1 MLIPFLAIGG
11 VLAIGGA
18 IGGAVFNSLSNE
30 ERKRQNKLN
39 ENYRAYQSEAVK
51 KNKAANERYYRELHS
66 MEHTSAEKLYAMRE
80 RLIREKKRANQR
92 AYDNVVE
99 CLKQQEADTNQ
110 KIEYCKEMMVQLK
123 QHTSQQQYTP
133 MRQQSVKSAKKTLVE
148 FMQEERA
155 YMGYLQKYRGQLERT
170 FDRAGELIS
179 PFSMRLP
186 EKVPYTNQV
195 IVIDKS
201 DLKGDIF
208 DICVDRATNI
218 YYKAVCDDP
227 ENTALFP
234 GADSLYCLV
243 TRNEK
248 GEYGSVKHL
257 SCANGMFIQQAVR
270 QPKVGIDAV
279 VSKIEQQEEKHRITY
294 YLTYQGVTLRLF
306 PKDCVERRYPV
317 IGEHRRVYVKYWD
330 YKMGVAQVTEQYED
344 SLKIENFSTIPL
356 IIHKNQLSKFTT
368 QVEKL
373 GLDESMDD
381 WYVGPCDPQSD
392 KLKLQLGNKV
402 AFQVHVSLPSSE
414 EDVCY
419 FEFSDFLPKEDM
431 FRFNDVFVV
440 FDAKLDAMPYQKK
453 NIKAYTENTK
463 DLLIYL
469 EKQFAEQN
477 KIKNSQAN
485 ILYFNQWSEVM
496 KRLIDIKTYG
506 RISCK
511 DVRILEIG
519 ENEKTLLIFPEDVG
533 KVQSFLTRLLKK
545 RFSSG
550 NLLVQ
555 LHNGRSLAGTLDMN
569 GEELFLQTRI
579 TLEEAAA
586 AAYTVDLYEETIPY
600 PELQQQQALE
610 AFRLGQMTNARLKGI
625 IFDLPH
631 LTFSDSQRRIEKVY
645 NPSVLHNKSQL
656 NALTRATAV
665 RDFFLI
671 QGPPGSGKT
680 TLIKEMIYQQLA
692 ADPQSKILIVS
703 QANVA
708 VDNVL
713 RGLTIQN
720 TLQSEQIVRCG
731 NLDTISSDLQDY
743 YFEKRLSQYE
753 KRITQEDCPEALLP
767 YRKRWLK
774 LLSEKDN
781 KVQISEYLLNNFSVI
796 GATCVGLAKKKIGL
810 NRIDFDLVIVDEA
823 GKALPGELLIPIN
836 HAQKIIII
844 GDHKQLPP
852 VVDPVLFNGGVQLND
867 IIDEDTINEFFSTSF
882 FQYMF
887 EQCPADNKCMLTM
900 QFRMPTVIGNLVSQ
914 LFYDGKLE
922 SAPSCAHK
930 QPLLFSHHMIFLNM
944 DGDAAYREKKDSP
957 QSSPYNEREVIV
969 VSHLVKLI
977 REKYDGRLV
986 VITPYKRQ
994 KSKLKQSLKAE
1005 KNVVIN
1011 TIDAFQG
1018 DEADIVIYCMT
1029 RSQHKTAYFSDNAR
1043 LNVAMSRTK
1052 NTLIFV
1058 GSMSYLYK
1066 YGEMHNLG
1074 KIASYIEQNGIVL
1087 TYAEMMNPNR
1097 DWQWN
1102 LPAGSSMMEEHYEVH
1117 NGMEEDTAIPE
1128 LDKFLP
1134 KKKSEKISDTA
1145 ECCICHKSYAKE
1157 VLEEGICPDCLY
1169 DGEVY
1174 ECKKCRKPMLY
1185 TNKRRYIEK
1194 LPREEYCEDCKIVKE
1209 YPCQG
1214 CGKMIYITNKQF
1226 HEHKLPN
1233 YCYQCHTTV
1242 VQTVPCKGCE
1252 KGIPLTREIVD
1263 QIAKGKR
1270 RIPEFCYD
1278 CNQFVVVGRCSVCGK
1293 EIKVK
1298 RYKIDSQK
1306 NYNVCYECSHEIYRT
1321 EICKDCFHRF
1331 EITYG
1336 EKYYFESKGQDL
1348 PKRCK
1353 DCRCKRKENRLS
1365 MFIVKILDK

>member
-1 MLIPFLAIGG
+1 MPIPFFAAVGAFAAVGILA
-11 VLAIGGA
+11 
-18 IGGAVFNSLSNE
+18 AVAFNSLSDE
-30 ERKRQNKLN
+30 ERKRQNELD
-39 ENYRAYQSEAVK
+39 ENYREYQSEAVK
-51 KNKAANERYYRELHS
+51 KNEAAHERYYRELHS
-66 MEHTSAEKLYAMRE
+66 MEHASAEKLYAMRE
-80 RLIREKKRANQR
+80 RLIREKKQSNQH
-92 AYDNVVE
+92 AYNTVVE
-99 CLKQQEADTNQ
+99 CLKQQEEDADQ
-110 KIEYCKEMMVQLK
+110 KIAYCKELMAQLK

-133 MRQQSVKSAKKTLVE
+133 MRQQSVKSARKTLIE

-170 FDRAGELIS
+170 FERTGELIP

-201 DLKGDIF
+201 DLNGDNF
-208 DICVDRATNI
+208 DICVDSGAHI

-257 SCANGMFIQQAVR
+257 SCAKGMFIQQVVR

-279 VSKIEQQEEKHRITY
+279 VSKIEQQEEKHRIIY
-294 YLTYQGVTLRLF
+294 YLAYQGVTLRLF
-306 PKDCVERRYPV
+306 PKDCIERRYPV

-356 IIHKNQLSKFTT
+356 VFHKNQSSEFTA

-381 WYVGPCDPQSD
+381 WYVGPCDSQWD
-392 KLKLQLGNKV
+392 QLKLQLGNKA
-402 AFQVHVSLPSSE
+402 AFQVHVSLPSPE
-414 EDVCY
+414 EDTCY

-431 FRFNDVFVV
+431 FQFNDVFVA

-453 NIKAYTENTK
+453 NIKACTENTE

-506 RISCK
+506 RLSCK
-511 DVRILEIG
+511 DVRILEIEEDG
-519 ENEKTLLIFPEDVG
+519 KTLLIFPEDTG
-533 KVQSFLTRLLKK
+533 KVQNFLNRLSKK
-545 RFSSG
+545 HFSLG

-555 LHNGRSLAGTLDMN
+555 LHNGRSLAGTSDMN

-579 TLEEAAA
+579 TVEEAAA

-600 PELQQQQALE
+600 PEIQQQQALE
-610 AFRLGQMTNARLKGI
+610 AFRLGQMTNAKLKGI

-631 LTFSDSQRRIEKVY
+631 LTFSDSQRRIGRVY
-645 NPSVLHNKSQL
+645 NPSVLHNESQL

-665 RDFFLI
+665 DDFFLI

-692 ADPQSKILIVS
+692 ADPQSRILIVS

-713 RGLTIQN
+713 RGLTNQN
-720 TLQSEQIVRCG
+720 ALQPEQIVRCG
-731 NLDTISSDLQDY
+731 NLDTISSDLQEY
-743 YFEKRLSQYE
+743 YFEKRLEQYE
-753 KRITQEDCPEALLP
+753 KRVTQEDCPEALLP
-767 YRKRWLK
+767 YRKRWIQ

-823 GKALPGELLIPIN
+823 GKALPGELLIPVN
-836 HAQKIIII
+836 HAKKIIII

-852 VVDPVLFNGGVQLND
+852 VVDPVLFNGGVQLDD

-882 FQYMF
+882 FQYLF

-900 QFRMPTVIGNLVSQ
+900 QFRMPNVIGNLVSQ

-922 SAPSCAHK
+922 SAPNCAHK

-969 VSHLVKLI
+969 VYHLVKRI

-994 KSKLKQSLKAE
+994 KSKLKQALKAE

-1058 GSMSYLYK
+1058 GSMSYLYN
-1066 YGEMHNLG
+1066 YGETHNLG

-1087 TYAEMMNPNR
+1087 TYAEIMNPNR

-1102 LPAGSSMMEEHYEVH
+1102 LLTDSPTREEPHEVC
-1117 NGMEEDTAIPE
+1117 NGTSEDIAVSG

-1134 KKKSEKISDTA
+1134 QKKSEETSDTA
-1145 ECCICHKSYAKE
+1145 ECRICHKAYAKE
-1157 VLEEGICPDCLY
+1157 ELEEGICPDCLY

-1214 CGKMIYITNKQF
+1214 CGEIIRITNKQF
-1226 HEHKLPN
+1226 HEHKLPK
-1233 YCYQCHTTV
+1233 YCYQCHTAV
-1242 VQTVPCKGCE
+1242 VQTVRCKSCGKE
-1252 KGIPLTREIVD
+1252 ISLTQEMVD
-1263 QIAKGKR
+1263 QMAKGER
-1270 RIPEFCYD
+1270 RMPEFCHD
-1278 CNQFVVVGRCSVCGK
+1278 CNQLVVVGRCGLCNK

-1298 RYKIDSQK
+1298 RGKINSRT
-1306 NYNVCYECSHEIYRT
+1306 NYNLCYECSHKVYKR
-1321 EICKDCFHRF
+1321 EICENCFNPF
-1331 EITYG
+1331 DITYG
-1336 EKYYFESKGQDL
+1336 EKAYFESKGFDL

-1353 DCRCKRKENRLS
+1353 DCRRKRKANNNTL
-1365 MFIVKILDK
+1365 K